1 MCNKRLPGLYILL
14 FVGTAFFVRKVI
26 AADIVINEFVP
37 APSAVN
43 QEWVELYNASDSA
56 DYLKSYYLDDD
67 TSFDSDAGSSA
78 KKVLTNLN
86 TSNPHFPFFAFTSAI
101 LNNDGDSVVLFDP
114 SGTVVDQLAYYDN
127 PGGDVAIG
135 RYPDQTGQ
143 FATLPSSTQG
153 QANAAPVPTPTSTP
167 TPAPT
172 NTPTPTPEPTP
183 TPTRTPTPTPT
194 PTKTPTPTPTLKPTS
209 TATPVPTLV
218 ATVSA
223 VLGVTDAPTTASSA
237 ADIKSTPSV
246 RPLIISL
253 LFVGIGCAI
262 LSLVFVWKNRDALK
276 PPETT

>member
-1 MCNKRLPGLYILL
+1 MCNKHLPGLCILL
-14 FVGTAFFVRKVI
+14 FVGIVCFVQKVI

-43 QEWVELYNASDSA
+43 PEWVELYNASDSA

-67 TSFDSDAGSSA
+67 TSFDSDTGSSA
-78 KKVLTNLN
+78 KKGLTNLN
-86 TSNPHFPFFAFTSAI
+86 ISNPRFPFFVFTSSI

-114 SGTVVDQLAYYDN
+114 SGAVVDQFTYYDN

-143 FATLPSSTQG
+143 FAILSSSTQG
-153 QANAAPVPTPTSTP
+153 QGNAAPVPTPTFTP
-167 TPAPT
+167 TPTPT

-183 TPTRTPTPTPT
+183 TPT
-194 PTKTPTPTPTLKPTS
+194 KTPTPTPTMNPTS
-209 TATPVPTLV
+209 TSTPTPTPV
-218 ATVSA
+218 ATASA
-223 VLGVTDAPTTASSA
+223 VLGVTDIPATTSMQ
-237 ADIKSTPSV
+237 ADVEVKPSI

-262 LSLVFVWKNRDALK
+262 LSLVFVWKQRNTCILEK
-276 PPETT
+276 